1 MITYMTNREIIG
13 RIIPVIKPYSRK
25 MFIAVIG
32 MIMVAIFNAGQA
44 YMVKHLVDDI
54 FINKDEFLLKVLPVA
69 LILFFCFKGIFFFL
83 YSYTLEWV
91 GQRVIH
97 DLRDR
102 LYTHMHSL
110 SLGFFQKNSTGSLA
124 SRVINDVSLL
134 QGAVS
139 HALIRVL
146 RDCLSVVGLLGV
158 LFYMDW
164 RLATLSIIFIPLA
177 LIPIVHYGR
186 KFRKVSTRYQEV
198 IGETSGILHETFAG
212 ARIVKAF
219 CMEEYERMRF
229 RKKIDQFFE
238 ILMLDNRYRSVQH
251 PLMEIIGGLAMAL
264 IIFFGGYQ
272 VLRGVST
279 PGRFM
284 SFITALIMLYEPIK
298 GVSKINST
306 IQSGMAAANRVFS
319 LLDIKSDIVEK
330 EDAVELAPFHETIE
344 FSNVDFAYE
353 QEEPVLHDIKL
364 RVNRGEVMAVVGP
377 SGSGKTT
384 LANLIPRFHDVLSGA
399 VLIDGMDIRN
409 VTLRSLRKQIAIVT
423 QQTILFNDTVYNN
436 IAYGRE
442 GCTKEDVHKAATAA
456 YAIDFIKELP
466 KGFDTVI
473 GESGTRLSGGQ
484 RQRISIARAILKD
497 SPLLVLDE
505 ATSSLDTESE
515 RQVQRALENL
525 MQHRTTIVIAHRLST
540 IKNAGRIIVMKDGR
554 IVEEGNHEELMAMG
568 GEYEL
573 LHKMQY
579 ID

>member
-1 MITYMTNREIIG
+1 MTNREIIG
-13 RIIPVIKPYSRK
+13 RIIPILRPYGGK
-25 MFIAVIG
+25 MSIAVIG

-69 LILFFCFKGIFFFL
+69 LVVFFCLKGVFFFL

-91 GQRVIH
+91 GQKVIH
-97 DLRDR
+97 DLRDT

-110 SLGFFQKNSTGSLA
+110 SLSFFQKNSTGSLS
-124 SRVINDVSLL
+124 SRVINDVALL

-146 RDCLSVVGLLGV
+146 RDCISVIGLLGV
-158 LFYMDW
+158 IFYMDW
-164 RLATLSIIFIPLA
+164 RLATLSIVFIPLA
-177 LIPIVHYGR
+177 LIPIVYYGR
-186 KFRKVSTRYQEV
+186 KFRRVSTSYQEI

-219 CMEEYERMRF
+219 CMEKYERMRF
-229 RKKIDQFFE
+229 RKKIDAFFD
-238 ILMLDNRYRSVQH
+238 ILMLDNKYRSIQH

-272 VLRGVST
+272 VLEGNST

-284 SFITALIMLYEPIK
+284 AFITALIMLYEPIK

-306 IQSGMAAANRVFS
+306 LQSGMAAANRIFT
-319 LLDIKSDIVEK
+319 LLDIKSEIVEK
-330 EDAVELAPFHETIE
+330 KEAGELPQFHKAIE
-344 FSNVDFAYE
+344 FNNVDFSYDG
-353 QEEPVLHDIKL
+353 EEPVLHDINL
-364 RVNRGEVMAVVGP
+364 RVTRGEVLAVVGP

-384 LANLIPRFHDVLSGA
+384 LANLIPRFHDVLNGA
-399 VLIDGMDIRN
+399 VIIDGMDVRD
-409 VTLRSLRKQIAIVT
+409 VTLKSLRQQIAIVT
-423 QQTILFNDTVYNN
+423 QQTILFNDTVYSN

-442 GCTKEDVHKAATAA
+442 GCTKEEVYAAAKAA
-456 YAIDFIKELP
+456 YAIDFIEELP
-466 KGFDTVI
+466 LGFDTVI
-473 GESGTRLSGGQ
+473 GESGARLSGGQ
-484 RQRISIARAILKD
+484 RQRLSIARAILKD

-554 IVEEGNHEELMAMG
+554 IVEEGTHDELLVMG